1 MSPASWL
8 HVTQSPN
15 HRMPPGY
22 FGAQPEPWGATSP
35 PNPIL
40 TPQPHCRSPALAS
53 IPPPLSSDPKAQPH
67 SAELPK
73 SPRDV
78 GAAEGLRD
86 AARTCAGRGCPEAA
100 STAFGALPGAGPVR
114 VPLTSQCG
122 RALVR
127 EAGGGRRAG
136 DSWLPN
142 GGRLLPAAAGP
153 AAAPGTWAA
162 GRGARSRGWPYRPAA
177 ARIAGKRNGAAV
189 EVEVV
194 GFPACSSSVCW
205 WMKGTCC
212 PERCG

>member
-1 MSPASWL
+1 MGCHIPSQPHPHPTTSLPQPCAGLHSPPFKPSRTAPSC
-8 HVTQSPN
+8 PN
-15 HRMPPGY
+15 PPGTSEQPRGSGTQPA
-22 FGAQPEPWGATSP
+22 GARG
-35 PNPIL
+35 
-40 TPQPHCRSPALAS
+40 
-53 IPPPLSSDPKAQPH
+53 
-67 SAELPK
+67 
-73 SPRDV
+73 
-78 GAAEGLRD
+78 GD
-86 AARTCAGRGCPEAA
+86 ARRRRCPEAA

>member
-53 IPPPLSSDPKAQPH
+53 IPPHLSPDPKAQPH

-86 AARTCAGRGCPEAA
+86 AARRCAGRGCPEAA
-100 STAFGALPGAGPVR
+100 MPGGGEHRVRSAPRCGAGAGPAD
-114 VPLTSQCG
+114 LTM
-122 RALVR
+122 RAGAG
-127 EAGGGRRAG
+127 AGGGRRE
-136 DSWLPN
+136 
-142 GGRLLPAAAGP
+142 
-153 AAAPGTWAA
+153 A
-162 GRGARSRGWPYRPAA
+162 GR
-177 ARIAGKRNGAAV
+177 
-189 EVEVV
+189 
-194 GFPACSSSVCW
+194 
-205 WMKGTCC
+205 
-212 PERCG
+212 